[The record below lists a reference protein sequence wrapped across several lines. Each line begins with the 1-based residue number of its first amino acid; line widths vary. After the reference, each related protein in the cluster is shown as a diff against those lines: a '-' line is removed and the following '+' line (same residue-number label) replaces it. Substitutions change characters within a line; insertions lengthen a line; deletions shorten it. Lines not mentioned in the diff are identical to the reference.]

1 MTPGSRLLAAASLV
15 RDGSRIADIGT
26 DHAYLP
32 IFLVESGRVISAI
45 ASDVREG
52 PIDNA
57 RVNVAR
63 YNLSDKI
70 DVRLG
75 DGLRCISADE
85 VDDIIICGM
94 GGELISWIL
103 DDAKWV
109 RSSDKRLI
117 LQPMTAV
124 DDLRIWLADNGF
136 AILEEL
142 LAKDGGRI
150 YTVFSAKYVG
160 NKQNYTDEYPYIGT
174 VTPDMEYGKEYL
186 SIQLNRVQKHAD
198 MLLNSKHG
206 IERERLCKIADMIR
220 ERIGGVA

>member
-15 RDGSRIADIGT
+15 RDGSRVADIGT

-52 PIDNA
+52 PLENA
-57 RVNVAR
+57 RVNVVK
-63 YNLSDKI
+63 YGLSDKI
-70 DVRLG
+70 DIRLG
-75 DGLRCISADE
+75 DGLQCISADE
-85 VDDIIICGM
+85 ADDIIICGM

-109 RSSDKRLI
+109 CSADKRLI

-136 AILEEL
+136 EILKEL
-142 LAKDGGRI
+142 LVKDGRRI
-150 YTVFSAKYVG
+150 YTVLSAKYVG
-160 NKQNYTDEYPYIGT
+160 KKQCYTDEYPYIGT
-174 VTPDMEYGKEYL
+174 VTSDMQYGKEYL
-186 SIQLNRVQKHAD
+186 SIQLKRVQKHAD
-198 MLLNSKHG
+198 MLVDEKYGS
-206 IERERLCKIADMIR
+206 EREKLCKIADLIS
-220 ERIGGVA
+220 ERMDD